1 MFRRERTPAS
11 VEVAEAARAE
21 AAVGAQAAA
30 VSADAATRTR
40 RRSRAGARSS
50 AGTGAPGRR
59 PTAALGSAAS
69 RVISRQHLELWY
81 ALAAIAVVTG
91 AYAWAYRSA
100 NAFPSASGLVGHG
113 IGIVGFVL
121 MLATATLYT
130 IRKRITDSRWGSVA
144 FWLKLH
150 MFTGIVGPY
159 MVLLH
164 TSMKFQGVAAVA
176 MGLTVV
182 IVISGFVG
190 RFVYTR
196 VARTVDGALLT
207 ASGPEP
213 ERRRQELASRR
224 RALATW
230 HTVHVPLTWALFAAA
245 FIHVVAAL
253 FYATLQR

>member
-1 MFRRERTPAS
+1 MLRRERTPAQ
-11 VEVAEAARAE
+11 V
-21 AAVGAQAAA
+21 
-30 VSADAATRTR
+30 AATGAGTA
-40 RRSRAGARSS
+40 AGAGRGP
-50 AGTGAPGRR
+50 AGAPGRR
-59 PTAALGSAAS
+59 PAAALSGGAS
-69 RVISRQHLELWY
+69 RAILRQHLELWY

-91 AYAWAYRSA
+91 AYAWAYRQA
-100 NAFPSASGLVGHG
+100 NAFPSASGLIGHG

-121 MLATATLYT
+121 MLMTATLYT

-144 FWLKLH
+144 FWLKFH

-164 TSMKFQGVAAVA
+164 TSMKFHGLAAVA

-182 IVISGFVG
+182 VVISGIVG
-190 RFVYTR
+190 RYVYTR
-196 VARTVDGALLT
+196 VARTIEGSMLVAGR
-207 ASGPEP
+207 PELQ
-213 ERRRQELASRR
+213 RRREELASRR

-230 HTVHVPLTWALFAAA
+230 HTIHIPLTWALFVAA

>member
-1 MFRRERTPAS
+1 MFKRERTRMS
-11 VEVAEAARAE
+11 VE
-21 AAVGAQAAA
+21 AAA
-30 VSADAATRTR
+30 PTSAGAVAGTSSGAGGSPAAASLG
-40 RRSRAGARSS
+40 RRS
-50 AGTGAPGRR
+50 
-59 PTAALGSAAS
+59 TAAIGGLAS
-69 RVISRQHLELWY
+69 RTIPRRHLELWY
-81 ALAAIAVVTG
+81 ALLAIVLVTG
-91 AYAWAYRSA
+91 AYAWAYVRA
-100 NAFPSASGLVGHG
+100 NEFPAASGLIGHG

-182 IVISGFVG
+182 VVISGIVG
-190 RFVYTR
+190 RYVYTR
-196 VARTVDGALLT
+196 VARTIDGALLV
-207 ASGPEP
+207 ASGPET
-213 ERRRQELASRR
+213 ERRREELASRR

-230 HTVHVPLTWALFAAA
+230 HTIHIPLTWALFAAA

-253 FYATLQR
+253 YYATLQN

>member
-1 MFRRERTPAS
+1 MFRRERRRAG
-11 VEVAEAARAE
+11 VEAATAG
-21 AAVGAQAAA
+21 VGA
-30 VSADAATRTR
+30 T
-40 RRSRAGARSS
+40 AGA
-50 AGTGAPGRR
+50 GTGRRPAGAPGRR
-59 PTAALGSAAS
+59 PTAALTSAAS

-91 AYAWAYRSA
+91 AYAWAYRQA
-100 NAFPSASGLVGHG
+100 NAFPAASGLIGHG

-164 TSMKFQGVAAVA
+164 TSMKFHGVAAFA
-176 MGLTVV
+176 MALTVV
-182 IVISGFVG
+182 VVISGVVG

-196 VARTVDGALLT
+196 VARTVEGGALVAT
-207 ASGPEP
+207 GPEL
-213 ERRRQELASRR
+213 ERRRDELVSRR

-230 HTVHVPLTWALFAAA
+230 HTIHIPLTWALFVAA

>member
-1 MFRRERTPAS
+1 MDREAMMLRRERTPARA
-11 VEVAEAARAE
+11 EVATS
-21 AAVGAQAAA
+21 GAG
-30 VSADAATRTR
+30 ATAGTS
-40 RRSRAGARSS
+40 RRSRAAAAGRSS
-50 AGTGAPGRR
+50 AGSGAPGAPERR
-59 PTAALGSAAS
+59 PAAVLGSAAS
-69 RVISRQHLELWY
+69 RAISRQHLELWY

-91 AYAWAYRSA
+91 AYAWAYRQA
-100 NAFPSASGLVGHG
+100 NAFPAASGLIGHG
-113 IGIVGFVL
+113 IGIVGFLL
-121 MLATATLYT
+121 MLMTATLYT

-182 IVISGFVG
+182 VVISGFVG

-196 VARTVDGALLT
+196 VARTIDGSLLT

-213 ERRRQELASRR
+213 ERRRRELASRR
-224 RALATW
+224 RTLATW
-230 HTVHVPLTWALFAAA
+230 HTIHIPLTWALFAAA